1 MSFAGNPLA
10 YAPAL
15 LCPLG
20 FRERPMRYVYSVTSV
35 PYEGERVAL
44 LVEGISELAR
54 LIVDALTKHNVAC
67 RGVLTNDG
75 EEALDYLLGRGA
87 YAGRGLHVMPCVT
100 LLDLSLP
107 RLDGLGLLREMRA
120 HEQTRLIPVVAF
132 SSADERQENDVVY
145 GSRANSYIGTRPGY
159 GQFEETIQQ
168 VAYYWCVL
176 NEPPPAL

>member
-1 MSFAGNPLA
+1 MT
-10 YAPAL
+10 
-15 LCPLG
+15 
-20 FRERPMRYVYSVTSV
+20 SVTT
-35 PYEGERVAL
+35 EGERVAL

-54 LIVDALTKHNVAC
+54 LILDALTQHNVAC
-67 RGVLTNDG
+67 RVVLMHDG

-87 YAGRGLHVMPCVT
+87 YAERDLNVMPCVT

-132 SSADERQENDVVY
+132 SSAEERQENDVVY
-145 GSRANSYIGTRPGY
+145 GSGANSYIGPRPGF
-159 GQFEETIQQ
+159 GPFVETIQQ
-168 VAYYWCVL
+168 VAHYWCVL

>member
-1 MSFAGNPLA
+1 MS
-10 YAPAL
+10 
-15 LCPLG
+15 
-20 FRERPMRYVYSVTSV
+20 SV

-54 LIVDALTKHNVAC
+54 LILDALQRDVIAC
-67 RGVLTNDG
+67 RVVLTNDG
-75 EEALDYLLGRGA
+75 LEALDYLLGRGA
-87 YAGRGLHVMPCVT
+87 YAGRDLHVMPCVA

-120 HEQTRLIPVVAF
+120 HEQTRLLPVVAF

-145 GSRANSYIGTRPGY
+145 SSGANSYISMRPGF
-159 GQFEETIQQ
+159 GPFAETIQQ
-168 VAYYWCVL
+168 VALYWCVL